1 MVKVK
6 VHNGNVEDA
15 LRRFKRAVKKDGI
28 LLEVKK
34 REFYVK
40 PGAARRLK
48 HEEALREIRR
58 KEKEAE
64 KQMAKRKFDFGV

>member
-1 MVKVK
+1 MY
-6 VHNGNVEDA
+6 NGNVEDA

-34 REFYVK
+34 REFHVK

-58 KEKEAE
+58 KQKKAE
-64 KQMAKRKFDFGV
+64 KQAARRKFIFE